1 MKHLLEAYRE
11 GLLTS
16 LGSNL
21 AGAYLHGS
29 IAFPEFE
36 PRAGDI
42 DFYVVVRRSLNQKEI
57 KGLDRL
63 HRALATKFEFGR
75 KLDGFYIPYAA
86 ARRRQT
92 PKGLV
97 YGAHGMIH
105 HGGSDDAW
113 ALHREHFAHSAYIRI
128 FGPRAGRIFSRPNW
142 SEIRSA
148 LYRQLVYA
156 RKIIDSDSWWS
167 VLNLCRLVYDF
178 KMGSIVAS
186 KLGAA
191 RWALKRLPSE
201 WKPVINS
208 AIKTYQ
214 GIAGMKDRTIL
225 KRDARKFI
233 GFASIRVISFD
244 IALNSRRQKT
254 AHLRKS
260 RIRTRR

>member
-1 MKHLLEAYRE
+1 VEYRE

-42 DFYVVVRRSLNQKEI
+42 DFYVVVHRSLKRREI
-57 KGLDRL
+57 EGLDRL
-63 HRALATKFEFGR
+63 HRALATKFEFGS
-75 KLDGFYIPYAA
+75 KLDGFYIPYVS
-86 ARRRQT
+86 ARRRES

-97 YGAHGMIH
+97 YGAHGKIH
-105 HGGSDDAW
+105 RGGADDAW
-113 ALHREHFAHSAYIRI
+113 AIHREHFGRSAYIRLY
-128 FGPRAGRIFSRPNW
+128 GPRASRVFSRANW
-142 SEIRSA
+142 PEIRNA

-178 KMGSIVAS
+178 KTGGIVVS

-191 RWALKRLPSE
+191 TWALERLPSR
-201 WKPVINS
+201 WKPAIKS
-208 AIKTYQ
+208 AIKTYK
-214 GIAGMKDRTIL
+214 GIADRKDRRIL
-225 KRDARKFI
+225 KRDARKFL
-233 GFASIRVISFD
+233 GFASIRVIAFD

-254 AHLRKS
+254 VYLRKS
-260 RIRTRR
+260 RTGTRR